1 MYQRKSEVTKH
12 LKYIFVMWWSV
23 SGGILQD
30 YYCYYSLSGS
40 TAYRMCLTSTQV
52 LIDNFDVQLVVT
64 SQPDYSP
71 EDIFKKE
78 RQQTKVI
85 STKVSVDQYRKLLTE
100 CLYQKG

>member
-1 MYQRKSEVTKH
+1 
-12 LKYIFVMWWSV
+12 
-23 SGGILQD
+23 
-30 YYCYYSLSGS
+30 
-40 TAYRMCLTSTQV
+40 MCLTSTQV